1 MTENGLAGGEWD
13 GAVIVALG
21 SNLGGEYGS
30 SWSALNKA
38 LQGFG
43 EIGLV
48 VKAKS
53 SIWRS
58 AAWPDPSR
66 PPYLNAVA
74 LVETALEPADLLA
87 ALHAMEA
94 RFGRRRTTA
103 NESRVLDLDLIA
115 YGRRVISTP
124 DLVIPHPRAA
134 ERRFVMGPLA
144 EIAPAWRHPQT
155 GARAGALA
163 GAATVGRDATPLPP
177 DAPGGAF
184 GVAQEGSSAYVTG
197 F

>member
-1 MTENGLAGGEWD
+1 MTGNGLDEGKWD
-13 GAVIVALG
+13 SAVIVALG

-30 SWSALNKA
+30 SWAALNNA

-43 EIGLV
+43 EIGLI

-58 AAWPDPSR
+58 AAWPDPSK

-74 LVETALEPADLLA
+74 LVETALEPVELLA

-94 RFGRRRTTA
+94 RFGRLRTTA

-124 DLVIPHPRAA
+124 DLVLPHPRAA
-134 ERRFVMGPLA
+134 DRRFVMGPLA
-144 EIAPAWRHPQT
+144 EMAPDWRHPQT
-155 GARAGALA
+155 GARADGLA
-163 GAATVGRDATPLPP
+163 ASAAVGRDAAPAPP
-177 DAPGGAF
+177 GAF
-184 GVAQEGSSAYVTG
+184 GVAQEGASAYVTG